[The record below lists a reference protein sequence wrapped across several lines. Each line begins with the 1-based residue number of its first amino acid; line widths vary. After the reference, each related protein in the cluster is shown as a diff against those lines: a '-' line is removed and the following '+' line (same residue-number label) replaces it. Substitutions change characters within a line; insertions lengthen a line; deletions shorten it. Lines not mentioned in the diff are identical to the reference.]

1 MSDLELRSHPAAE
14 IPRAT
19 TMRSSHVVLLSAAAG
34 AVDGAKREQAI
45 RELFEL
51 RNVHAN
57 IRTLAHDEDVVS
69 AGRRAVA
76 ENPEVVVAGG
86 GDGTLNAIAQSVV
99 GSSVTFGV
107 LPLGTLHH
115 FAKDMGIPL
124 DLPSAVGVICDGN
137 VKRVDVGRV
146 NGRVFLNNSSLGLYP
161 QLVRRRDQLTHRL
174 GRGKW
179 PAALW
184 AALTVLRRHPF
195 VQVRLT
201 VDGKSFERRTPLVFI
216 ANNSYELDGLHLG
229 ARRCLDAGH
238 LAIHIINRPDR
249 FGLITLAVRALFGA
263 LRQAND
269 FETFCALRVEVQTR
283 RKNVLVATDGEV
295 SLLDSPLIF
304 EVEPLAL
311 PVLVPLG

>member
-1 MSDLELRSHPAAE
+1 MNDLELSSAPTAE
-14 IPRAT
+14 LPRAT
-19 TMRSSHVVLLSAAAG
+19 TPRSSHVVLLSAAAG
-34 AVDGAKREQAI
+34 AGADAQREQAI

-51 RNVHAN
+51 RGVQAN
-57 IRTLAHDEDVVS
+57 IRTLAKDEDVVA

-76 ENPEVVVAGG
+76 ENPDVVVAGG

-99 GSSVTFGV
+99 GSGVTFGV
-107 LPLGTLHH
+107 LPLGTLNH
-115 FAKDMGIPL
+115 FAKDMGIPI
-124 DLPSAVGVICDGN
+124 DLPAAVDVICRGQ

-174 GRGKW
+174 GHGKW
-179 PAALW
+179 PAAVW

-201 VDGKSFERRTPLVFI
+201 VDGKAFERRTPLVFI
-216 ANNSYELDGLHLG
+216 SNNSYELDGLHLG
-229 ARRCLDAGH
+229 ARHCLDAGH
-238 LAIHIINRPDR
+238 LAIHIVNRNDR
-249 FGLITLAVRALFGA
+249 IGLIGLAVRALFGA
-263 LRQAND
+263 LRQAKD
-269 FETFCALRVEVQTR
+269 FETFCAVRVEAHTR

-295 SLLDSPLIF
+295 SRLDSPLIY

-311 PVLVPLG
+311 PVLVP